1 MSRRPLNSSLGAPF
15 SPFFHNRFFDDFDFD
30 RPFRRPYWA
39 EHSLLDSHR
48 LGDGVGEVVNDG
60 DSFSISVNVSHFK
73 PEELKVNV
81 CDNQLIIEGKH
92 EEKSDEYGLV
102 ERHFVRKY
110 NLPKNVK
117 AELVTSELS
126 KDGILTVQSQKKALE
141 ESKTRSIPIQP
152 KE

>member
-39 EHSLLDSHR
+39 EQTLLDGHR
-48 LGDGVGEVVNDG
+48 LGEGVGEVVNDG

-92 EEKSDEYGLV
+92 EEKSDEYGQV

-126 KDGILTVQSQKKALE
+126 KEGILTVQSQKKALE